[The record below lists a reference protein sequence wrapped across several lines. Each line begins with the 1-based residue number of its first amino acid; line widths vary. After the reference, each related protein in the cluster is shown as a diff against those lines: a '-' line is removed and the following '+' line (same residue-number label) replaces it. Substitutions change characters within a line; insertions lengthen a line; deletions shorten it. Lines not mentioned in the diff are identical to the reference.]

1 MFCGEFFK
9 MLEKEKKQ
17 RLRQLRRKI
26 RRLKW
31 FPAYQNFSELGIKG
45 RRNDEQRYRYLDF
58 SHCKDKIV
66 VDYGCNLGQA
76 SVKATQAGA
85 RKVIGIDS
93 QADTIQSAL
102 EIRDLLGISTIN
114 YHVVDFNEKDFNKKI
129 KQLFQDEIPEIS
141 FFLSV
146 YRTKEL
152 KDRDGLFRFIIQNT
166 KEIIFFEGHS
176 ERSIDTFEYYTDLF
190 LKFNLNA
197 DFLGYS
203 QKDTRPFFLIRL

>member
-1 MFCGEFFK
+1 
-9 MLEKEKKQ
+9 MLIKEQKQ

-31 FPAYQNFSELGIKG
+31 FPAYQSFNELGIKG
-45 RRNDEQRYRYLDF
+45 RRNDEQRYRHLDF

-66 VDYGCNLGQA
+66 ADYGCNLGQA
-76 SVKATQAGA
+76 SVKAAQAGA
-85 RKVIGIDS
+85 RNVIGLDS

-129 KQLFQDEIPEIS
+129 KQLFQDETPDIS
-141 FFLSV
+141 FFMSV

-152 KDRDGLFRFIIQNT
+152 KDRDELFRFIIQNT

-176 ERSIDTFEYYTDLF
+176 ERSIDTVEYYMDLF
-190 LKFNLNA
+190 SKFNLNA

>member
-1 MFCGEFFK
+1 
-9 MLEKEKKQ
+9 MLIKGQKQ

-31 FPAYQNFSELGIKG
+31 FPAYQSFNELGIKG
-45 RRNDEQRYRYLDF
+45 RRNDEQRYRHLDF

-66 VDYGCNLGQA
+66 ADYGCNLGQA
-76 SVKATQAGA
+76 SVKAAQAGA
-85 RKVIGIDS
+85 RNVIGLDS

-129 KQLFQDEIPEIS
+129 KQLFQDETPDIS
-141 FFLSV
+141 FFMSV

-152 KDRDGLFRFIIQNT
+152 KDRDELFRFIIQNT

-176 ERSIDTFEYYTDLF
+176 ERSIDTVEYYMDLF
-190 LKFNLNA
+190 SKFNLNA